1 MANNGAVDPLGSE
14 TYWIEGQPFQGVRK
28 QNTKPG
34 SETYWMNGEAIIE
47 LFPFN
52 NIDTG
57 KFFFLFD

>member
-1 MANNGAVDPLGSE
+1 MANNGAVDPRGNETYWIEGVPFQGIRVQSTKTGSE
-14 TYWIEGQPFQGVRK
+14 TYWI
-28 QNTKPG
+28 
-34 SETYWMNGEAIIE
+34 NGEATSE

>member
-1 MANNGAVDPLGSE
+1 MANNGSVDPQGNE
-14 TYWIEGQPFQGVRK
+14 TYWTEGIPFQGVRK
-28 QNTKPG
+28 QNTRAG

-47 LFPFN
+47 LFPLN

>member
-1 MANNGAVDPLGSE
+1 MANNGAVDPSGNE
-14 TYWIEGQPFQGVRK
+14 TYWIEGQPFQGIRK
-28 QNTKPG
+28 QNTKSG
-34 SETYWMNGEAIIE
+34 TETYWLNGEPVQE